1 MGLDCLI
8 GAFQRLQC
16 LQLIPAGQIMTWASL
31 IPFSRQSPIQLPK
44 SLSGAFNSFI
54 LLLCLY
60 SMDEFIEYPLA
71 NAIER
76 LTKKRDRPDEISSEG
91 AEDSHNASV
100 KIPRLRELRWI
111 LSDGLKFHS
120 LQMKRWVGRLLGA
133 YFKVHGADEPESSQ
147 RPTELPAHPS
157 ARLEEVQSDRASTA
171 TPDPADLFASDE
183 IVQPTQSQPAPSE
196 QHHPLSRT
204 NTLFTPLNQ
213 SPATTPP
220 ASPRVRASLIHRDSE
235 TVTMQLELL
244 ETQREMDE
252 ERHGEGPETT
262 ETLVN
267 GSEAVAE
274 QPSSGIEAGE
284 AAADVETII
293 TEIAQLIRNEEDPS
307 DQQPDEIHR
316 KEDREPQFRETSLS
330 EFSTEAIATHA
341 GWFYVTVLVI
351 PLETILVRSLAST
364 FLGSSPL
371 ANDVRPLFSWRGW
384 RYNTTMLSL
393 LGVQMLVS
401 SAVWGLGT
409 TVAIGL
415 GRAKY
420 RWGRL

>member
-1 MGLDCLI
+1 
-8 GAFQRLQC
+8 
-16 LQLIPAGQIMTWASL
+16 MTWASL

-44 SLSGAFNSFI
+44 SLLGALNSFI

-60 SMDEFIEYPLA
+60 SMDEFLEYPLA

-76 LTKKRDRPDEISSEG
+76 LTKEPDKPDDISSEG
-91 AEDSHNASV
+91 AEASRNASAQ
-100 KIPRLRELRWI
+100 IPRLRDPRLV
-111 LSDGLKFHS
+111 LSDGLKFYS
-120 LQMKRWVGRLLGA
+120 LQMKRWVGRLFRACLE
-133 YFKVHGADEPESSQ
+133 VHGADEPQSSH
-147 RPTELPAHPS
+147 RPTELHAHPS
-157 ARLEEVQSDRASTA
+157 ARLEEAQSDRASTA

-183 IVQPTQSQPAPSE
+183 IEQLSQPQSAPPE

-244 ETQREMDE
+244 ESQREMDE
-252 ERHGEGPETT
+252 ERHGEVLHTT
-262 ETLVN
+262 EGLPN
-267 GSEAVAE
+267 GSEVVAE
-274 QPSSGIEAGE
+274 QPSLEAE
-284 AAADVETII
+284 AAAADVETIV
-293 TEIAQLIRNEEDPS
+293 TEIAQLIRNEEDHS
-307 DQQPDEIHR
+307 DQQQDETHP
-316 KEDREPQFRETSLS
+316 KEDKKPQFRETNLS
-330 EFSTEAIATHA
+330 EFSVEAIATHA
-341 GWFYVTVLVI
+341 GWFYVTAIVI

-371 ANDVRPLFSWRGW
+371 ARDVRPLFSWRGW

-401 SAVWGLGT
+401 SVVWGLGT